1 MRDLWRV
8 CHGSLVDHGQLVIAQ
23 PHAPDGV
30 ASQVGPAV
38 EPSLQ
43 SCVATRGRGPVQ
55 ESGPHAGFGG
65 HAVTTQPHVP
75 VASAPHDGPA
85 VLPSQQISLGL
96 PIAGPHEPGPQLGAG
111 GGGAGGHVV
120 IVQPHVPL
128 AFLPQVGPA
137 AEPSEQIRE
146 ATSGSGPQSDF
157 VQAFA
162 PPPFR
167 SEDVEE
173 SFVGISSVVG
183 ALHAATEKPT
193 ATTNERM
200 RMLMTKILQ
209 DY

>member
-1 MRDLWRV
+1 VR
-8 CHGSLVDHGQLVIAQ
+8 DHGQLVIAQ

-75 VASAPHDGPA
+75 VTFPSHDGPA
-85 VLPSQQISLGL
+85 VLPSQQISAGL
-96 PIAGPHEPGPQLGAG
+96 PIAGPHEPGPHVGAG
-111 GGGAGGHVV
+111 GGGAGGHGVM
-120 IVQPHVPL
+120 VQPQVPL
-128 AFLPQVGPA
+128 VFLSQVGPA
-137 AEPSEQIRE
+137 VEPPAQRRE
-146 ATSGSGPQSDF
+146 ATSGSGPHSDF
-157 VQAFA
+157 VQSFA

-173 SFVGISSVVG
+173 SLGGISSVVG

-193 ATTNERM
+193 ATTYERM
-200 RMLMTKILQ
+200 RMLMTKILLAC
-209 DY
+209 